1 MLRVIFELGVN
12 ILMYTMVF
20 LGQLI
25 SVSLILAIFTSVF
38 VKSRKQGFV
47 FLTIYILLNTYSLII
62 GFKFSLVMGCGML
75 IIYIC
80 LGILTYFVI
89 KKKLSNLFLD

>member
-1 MLRVIFELGVN
+1 MGIN
-12 ILMYTMVF
+12 ILMYTVVF

-38 VKSRKQGFV
+38 VKSRKQGLV
-47 FLTIYILLNTYSLII
+47 FLTIYILLNIYSLII
-62 GFKFSLVMGCGML
+62 GFKFSLVMGSGML